1 MAANSNAHF
10 TWSDRFLIGHEA
22 MDATHREFVDI
33 VGAMLSAPDND
44 LGRLLCTF
52 AAHAE
57 RHFEEERASMLAT
70 DFPAA
75 QCHIDEHDAV
85 LASVHEV
92 RALMAAG
99 GHEAT
104 CRALA
109 RELSHWFSGHADYM
123 DASLAQWL
131 VKKRTGGI
139 PVVLRRTKSLSA
151 PVEPAQL

>member
-1 MAANSNAHF
+1 MAANSEENF

-22 MDATHREFVDI
+22 MDATHREFVDL
-33 VGAMLSAPDND
+33 VGAMLSAPDKE
-44 LGRLLCTF
+44 LGRLLDMF
-52 AAHAE
+52 ADHAE
-57 RHFEEERASMLAT
+57 RHFEEERKSMLAT

-75 QCHIDEHDAV
+75 QCHIDEHSAV

-109 RELSHWFSGHADYM
+109 RELSRWFSGHADYM

-139 PVVLRRTKSLSA
+139 PVVLRRSKSLGA
-151 PVEPAQL
+151 PVEPAQH